1 MKGVILAAG
10 IGSRLRPLT
19 DTVPKCLLD
28 VGGKTILGRALE
40 GLSANGIADVVIVTG
55 YREQQIRDFVETRY
69 PHLSVKFLW
78 NERFASTNNSYSLWM
93 TRNKF
98 RDTEMLLMDSDIVF
112 DPLVIGLLTGSGHA
126 NCLAIASGVSLGD
139 EEIKVRVDETGAIAE
154 ISKEVP
160 PLKALGESIG
170 IEKFDAVFLGRLF
183 PVLDRMI
190 RQEGKVNLFYEAAFQ
205 EVIDGG
211 QRLFPV
217 DVGGLHSLE
226 IDTAEDLARARSL
239 DEGHRFSRASNPAP

>member
-1 MKGVILAAG
+1 VKGVILAAG
-10 IGSRLRPLT
+10 IASRLRPLT

-40 GLSANGIADVVIVTG
+40 GLSANGIADIVIVTG

-69 PHLSVKFLW
+69 PHLDVTFLW
-78 NERFASTNNSYSLWM
+78 NEHFASTNNIYSLWM
-93 TRNKF
+93 TRNEF

-112 DPLVIGLLTGSGHA
+112 DPPVIGLLTGSGYA
-126 NCLAIASGVSLGD
+126 NCLAIASGVALGD

-154 ISKEVP
+154 ISKEVSP
-160 PLKALGESIG
+160 AKALGESIG
-170 IEKFDAVFLGRLF
+170 IEKFGAVFLEHLF

-190 RQEGKVNLFYEAAFQ
+190 GQEGKVNLFYEAAFQ
-205 EVIDGG
+205 EVIEGG

-217 DVGGLHSLE
+217 DVGALHSLE
-226 IDTAEDLARARSL
+226 IDTAEDLDRARALIAFR
-239 DEGHRFSRASNPAP
+239 ERTYRGN